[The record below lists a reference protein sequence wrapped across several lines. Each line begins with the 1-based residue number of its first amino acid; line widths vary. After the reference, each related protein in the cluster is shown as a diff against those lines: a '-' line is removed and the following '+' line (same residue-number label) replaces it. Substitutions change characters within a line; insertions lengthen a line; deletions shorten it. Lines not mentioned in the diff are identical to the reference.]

1 VGSPLSSSQQTTF
14 RGWNLALYAYA
25 AIFYLVLY
33 GPLLMIVV
41 LSFNDSEIVGFPF
54 VGWTTRWYAKVM
66 ESRDLVRAFGNSA
79 MIGALTAFI
88 STTLALLLALSF
100 RHKFLGRRVIFQL
113 ILMPIVMPGI
123 VGGIT
128 LLIFFG
134 YLGIPSSLFGTVLVA
149 HINWVLPFAFLTLY
163 PRVHGFDR
171 AVEEAATDL
180 GARPLQVFLKV
191 ILPILKPAVVATAF
205 FSFSLSFDEF
215 IRTLFVTGVD
225 RTIPVAFW
233 GLVVE
238 QLAPQLPAMAVVII
252 AVSIIASSLGF
263 LFMKR
268 TSGLTT
274 QRTKVTN

>member
-1 VGSPLSSSQQTTF
+1 VGGPSSSSRLKSFQ
-14 RGWNLALYAYA
+14 GWNLVLYAYA
-25 AIFYLVLY
+25 SIFYLALY

-54 VGWTTRWYAKVM
+54 VGWTTRWYVKVM
-66 ESRDLVRAFGNSA
+66 ESRDLVRAFGNST
-79 MIGALTAFI
+79 MIGVLTACI
-88 STTLALLLALSF
+88 STALALLLALAF
-100 RHKFLGRRVIFQL
+100 RHKFLGRRLIFQV
-113 ILMPIVMPGI
+113 ILLPVVMPGI

-134 YLGIPSSLFGTVLVA
+134 YLGIPSTLFGTVLVA
-149 HINWVLPFAFLTLY
+149 HINWVLPFAFLTIY

-191 ILPILKPAVVATAF
+191 VLPILKPAVVATAF

-215 IRTLFVTGVD
+215 VRTLFVIGVD

-233 GLVVE
+233 GLAVE
-238 QLAPQLPAMAVVII
+238 QLAPHLPAMAVVII
-252 AVSIIASSLGF
+252 AVSIIAASLGF
-263 LFMKR
+263 LFMRR
-268 TSGLTT
+268 TSGITA
-274 QRTKVTN
+274 Q